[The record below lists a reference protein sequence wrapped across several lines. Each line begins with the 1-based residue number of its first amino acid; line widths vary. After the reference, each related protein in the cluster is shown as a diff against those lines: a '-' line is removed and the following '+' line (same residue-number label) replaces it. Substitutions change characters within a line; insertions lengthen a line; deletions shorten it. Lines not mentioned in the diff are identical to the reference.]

1 MKKIDK
7 YIKSLIQVLI
17 LIGIGETVLD
27 WTMILFSWN
36 VPKII
41 IGLIAIVII
50 TGILWGIDI
59 LWEGVFE

>member
-27 WTMILFSWN
+27 WTMILLSWN

>member
-17 LIGIGETVLD
+17 LTGIGETILD
-27 WTMILFSWN
+27 WTMILFCWN

-50 TGILWGIDI
+50 TGILWGIDV
-59 LWEGVFE
+59 LWGVVFE

>member
-17 LIGIGETVLD
+17 LIGVGETILD
-27 WTMILFSWN
+27 WTILLFSWN
-36 VPKII
+36 VNRII
-41 IGLIAIVII
+41 IGLIVIVII
-50 TGILWGIDI
+50 TGILWGIDV